1 MRLSDLADPSAV
13 AAMPAWLDEQE
24 RLEAGVR
31 DYPRFLKL
39 STQDERTAGEE
50 AEYQKLRATYD
61 PPATPE
67 QIDEAQAS
75 RDRGNHLSFDDAVM
89 LDAAYR
95 ASIPR
100 NRRDGRFIR
109 SPQGRKLSARVFRQ
123 ARTYDRA
130 LPRRAPRAQTRRR
143 TVRTSRGSPR
153 EDDPEPSP
161 LASSRGFGRA
171 SLRALRASGTEHA

>member
-1 MRLSDLADPSAV
+1 MQLRDLADPAAV
-13 AAMPAWLDEQE
+13 ERVRAWVAEQE
-24 RLEAGVR
+24 RLEAMIVEHPEYQR
-31 DYPRFLKL
+31 LHIL
-39 STQDERTAGEE
+39 AERTPEQQKRYLELGAKHGFDGAG
-50 AEYQKLRATYD
+50 
-61 PPATPE
+61 ATPE
-67 QIDEAQAS
+67 RMDEAQAR
-75 RDRGNHLSFDDAVM
+75 RDRDEQVSLDEAVM

-100 NRRDGRFIR
+100 NRQDWRFMR

-153 EDDPEPSP
+153 REDPEPHP
-161 LASSRGFGRA
+161 DVASRSA
-171 SLRALRASGTEHA
+171 VAA